1 MPKAIDE
8 ALDRDKR
15 ERERRLSELQLG
27 PDATSLT
34 LLQAIYRSPDIP
46 LSTRMR
52 AAGMAL
58 QFEHPKLGVSV
69 SVPWTDEFALRLEQ
83 AVERSSRVIEH
94 KATPPKVIEHSA
106 TEQSPLSVVIG
117 PAPDRRFRRA

>member
-1 MPKAIDE
+1 MEELIDLQTVQGQE
-8 ALDRDKR
+8 KKD
-15 ERERRLSELQLG
+15 EIELPEDG
-27 PDATSLT
+27 TSLT

-69 SVPWTDEFALRLEQ
+69 NIPWTDEFALRLEQ

-94 KATPPKVIEHSA
+94 KPAPKVIEHSA
-106 TEQSPLSVVIG
+106 PEQSPLSAVIG
-117 PAPDRRFRRA
+117 PVPDRRFRRG